1 MKYQVEVVWVEKAKC
16 LDDVNG
22 DSYMV
27 KLLDDGRLAMAI
39 SDGMGTGISA
49 SRESKAAIKMLA
61 KLLEMGVESEFAV
74 QTVNLMMLMR
84 SKDDSFTTLDLTVVD
99 FLSGTAEVIK
109 GRCFKRG
116 QKGKRPLPSEVSGR
130 CVCTA

>member
-1 MKYQVEVVWVEKAKC
+1 MVDSYADSLGVASDCRLKCENGCKTCKIRLMPAVKYQVEVDVVEKAKC

-61 KLLEMGVESEFAV
+61 KLLEMGCLLYTS
-74 QTVNLMMLMR
+74 
-84 SKDDSFTTLDLTVVD
+84 
-99 FLSGTAEVIK
+99 
-109 GRCFKRG
+109 
-116 QKGKRPLPSEVSGR
+116 R
-130 CVCTA
+130 CV